1 MATIVRLSAPLFLL
15 FCYSLLARDYGP
27 PVGAKLAGFEL
38 QDQNGKRRDLASL
51 LGPKGAV
58 IVFYRSADW

>member
-1 MATIVRLSAPLFLL
+1 MATATRLFAPLFLL
-15 FCYSLLARDYGP
+15 FCYSLLGRAYGP
-27 PVGAKLAGFEL
+27 PVGAKLAAFDL
-38 QDQNGKRRDLASL
+38 PDQNGKQHNLASL